1 MSADKK
7 PRTTLPQP
15 FEIHQNA
22 REEWTILFGTSLRT
36 EDEWGGTM
44 VADIYAVDCS
54 FRTIYSRPT
63 FESGKGRGD
72 ELVRR
77 RPLDHWRCPLILV
90 NGAEG
95 HWMVGFPFLLCGLNH
110 VPSF

>member
-1 MSADKK
+1 MKKKKPADEK

-63 FESGKGRGD
+63 FESGRGGGMNWSED
-72 ELVRR
+72 DHLTTGDALLSWSAERR
-77 RPLDHWRCPLILV
+77 DIGWWVFHSYCAV
-90 NGAEG
+90 
-95 HWMVGFPFLLCGLNH
+95 
-110 VPSF
+110 